1 MHATHGERNIVE
13 RQCASCGLSNV
24 VDESGTCADCNH
36 GHKIISERLVKQKRV
51 GAVLAEAGIVPV
63 SVDRVVDSSCNKR
76 RPDFLIDAGTHF
88 VVVECD
94 EHQHRGSA
102 CETRRM
108 FEIAQALGLPTVF
121 VRYNPDA
128 YKTAGGTRGNASAAA
143 REKCLARWARHYTK
157 AGTAPAGAQVSALW
171 LYYDGW
177 TALSDRK
184 PATPLEITEL
194 GDEVAGP
201 AIPSDVADI
210 ATDAADGADGEDDAD
225 VAPIDHTVPGPNGAA
240 AAD

>member
-1 MHATHGERNIVE
+1 M
-13 RQCASCGLSNV
+13 
-24 VDESGTCADCNH
+24 
-36 GHKIISERLVKQKRV
+36 
-51 GAVLAEAGIVPV
+51 LAEAGIIPV

-108 FEIAQALGLPTVF
+108 FEIAQALGLPTLF

-157 AGTAPAGAQVSALW
+157 AGTAPASAQVSALW

-184 PATPLEITEL
+184 PATPLEITER

-201 AIPSDVADI
+201 AIPADIAADI
-210 ATDAADGADGEDDAD
+210 ATDAADGADGEDDKDIVAAIVAD
-225 VAPIDHTVPGPNGAA
+225 IDADAAPIDHTVPGPDGAA